1 MSIMTVLW
9 IVWAGITTI
18 LLVLLAY
25 RGTITRYEEDQIF
38 LDPACGHQQQE
49 QNLIVQRVNRIQPFV
64 RIMTGAT
71 CVLSATIIGI
81 YVWDAIRQFQ

>member
-38 LDPACGHQQQE
+38 LDPASGHQQQE
-49 QNLIVQRVNRIQPFV
+49 QNLIVQRVNRIQPLV

-71 CVLSATIIGI
+71 CILSATIIGV
-81 YVWDAIRQFQ
+81 YVWDAIRQFK

>member
-25 RGTITRYEEDQIF
+25 RGTLTRYEEDQIF
-38 LDPACGHQQQE
+38 LDPASGHQQHE
-49 QNLIVQRVNRIQPFV
+49 QTLIVQRVNRIQPLV
-64 RIMTGAT
+64 RIVTGAT
-71 CVLSATIIGI
+71 CALSATIIGI
-81 YVWDAIRQFQ
+81 YVWDAIRQFK

>member
-25 RGTITRYEEDQIF
+25 RGTITRYEDDQMF
-38 LDPACGHQQQE
+38 LDPACNHQE
-49 QNLIVQRVNRIQPFV
+49 QEQHLIMQRVNRINPFV

-71 CVLSATIIGI
+71 CVLSATLIGV
-81 YVWDAIRQFQ
+81 YVWDAIRQFK